1 MPELGAFEVLLTVA
15 QTGSLNAAARELGVT
30 QQAISARVGS
40 LEARTGIALL
50 TRTTQGSSLTP
61 AGIVV
66 AEWADQ
72 LIRVAVDVDAG
83 LAALRHDRRS
93 RVRVGASLTVA
104 EQLLPGWLVS
114 FQAAAAAHEHRARPG
129 RTDRREQRSRH
140 RGRPRRARSTSA
152 SSKGPARAAGHS
164 LARHRPRR
172 AVPGRRR
179 RSTRGRGGPGRS
191 APPSCCAPAWS
202 RASRDRAPAIRSP
215 RPCARRSATSA
226 RPAPPV
232 LELSTAAA
240 IRAAVLA
247 GAGPAVMSRLA
258 VADDL
263 ATHRLREVQGRR
275 RRPATGAARDLARAR
290 ASRRPARCATCS
302 RTSRRAGP
310 HASRLVAQG
319 RPGRTDSTGQ
329 GAVRMMRC
337 ALLPS
342 STMPNGELRRS
353 PTTISS
359 TCSLSARARISPAT
373 SVAPTICLIDVL
385 DAALGQPRAHGVEIL
400 LVGERDVG
408 EVRAERDVDHDDRRR
423 AQGGLLGRLL
433 HRRGALGCGHV
444 TDQNAH
450 A

>member
-15 QTGSLNAAARELGVT
+15 QTGSLNGAARELGVT

-114 FQAAAAAHEHRARPG
+114 FQAAALRTNTEPVHVVLTAENSDHVIEDVRAGKVDLGFIEGPAVPRG
-129 RTDRREQRSRH
+129 IRSRVIGH
-140 RGRPRRARSTSA
+140 DELCLVVAPQHPWSRRSRPVGAPELLRTALVTRERGSGTRDSLTSA
-152 SSKGPARAAGHS
+152 LREALG
-164 LARHRPRR
+164 
-172 AVPGRRR
+172 
-179 RSTRGRGGPGRS
+179 
-191 APPSCCAPAWS
+191 
-202 RASRDRAPAIRSP
+202 D
-215 RPCARRSATSA
+215 SA

-263 ATHRLREVQGRR
+263 ATQRLYEVKVAGVDLQRALRAIWLGPRVP
-275 RRPATGAARDLARAR
+275 PAGAVRDLLGHI
-290 ASRRPARCATCS
+290 
-302 RTSRRAGP
+302 TSRRA
-310 HASRLVAQG
+310 
-319 RPGRTDSTGQ
+319 
-329 GAVRMMRC
+329 
-337 ALLPS
+337 
-342 STMPNGELRRS
+342 
-353 PTTISS
+353 
-359 TCSLSARARISPAT
+359 
-373 SVAPTICLIDVL
+373 
-385 DAALGQPRAHGVEIL
+385 HGV
-400 LVGERDVG
+400 G
-408 EVRAERDVDHDDRRR
+408 
-423 AQGGLLGRLL
+423 
-433 HRRGALGCGHV
+433 
-444 TDQNAH
+444 
-450 A
+450 